1 MERMGLNPVKV
12 NPEKVKKDY
21 IAMENER
28 DALSNGYK
36 KQIKEIKELEYLKD
50 TLTQYMNIYYKEQN
64 KEKTKNFNEL

>member
-1 MERMGLNPVKV
+1 
-12 NPEKVKKDY
+12 
-21 IAMENER
+21 MENER